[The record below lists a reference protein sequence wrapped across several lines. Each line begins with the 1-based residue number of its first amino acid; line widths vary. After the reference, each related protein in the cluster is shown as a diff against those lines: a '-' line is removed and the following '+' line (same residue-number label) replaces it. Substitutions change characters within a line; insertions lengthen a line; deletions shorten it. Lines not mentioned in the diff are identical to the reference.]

1 MTIALLVAALTVSVG
16 LALRPSAPARAAVE
30 PSASPESRQ
39 PRRLRLPRPAGLPP
53 GRRPVRRVPAAD
65 PMVLAAWCDAL
76 ARSVRGGNT
85 IRHAIATVAPPPSV
99 LGTIEPIRHA
109 LDRGAALAD
118 ALDSTLDL
126 RRTPPHVDL
135 VLVVLRACAEHGGA
149 AGEPID
155 RCAAALRQ
163 RAALLAERQSQ
174 SAQAR
179 MSALVMTLLPVA
191 LLAVLVL
198 SSEPVRRAVATPFGA
213 AIVGLGGAVNAVG
226 WWWMRRLITG
236 GARWH

>member
-1 MTIALLVAALTVSVG
+1 
-16 LALRPSAPARAAVE
+16 
-30 PSASPESRQ
+30 
-39 PRRLRLPRPAGLPP
+39 
-53 GRRPVRRVPAAD
+53 
-65 PMVLAAWCDAL
+65 MVVAAWCDAL

-85 IRHAIATVAPPPSV
+85 VRHAIATVAPPPSV
-99 LGTIEPIRHA
+99 LGTVEPIRHA
-109 LDRGAALAD
+109 LERGAALTD
-118 ALDSTLDL
+118 ALGSTLDKA
-126 RRTPPHVDL
+126 PPHVDL

-191 LLAVLVL
+191 LLTVLLV
-198 SSEPVRRAVATPFGA
+198 SSEPIRRVVTTPFGA
-213 AIVGLGGAVNAVG
+213 AIVALGGIVNAAG

-236 GARWH
+236 GARWR